1 MSGILQN
8 VNEWHC
14 VARKPVHEDCF
25 EFALD
30 VVEKSHAY
38 AELLTESEG
47 SHIDAVDIFPK
58 QQKQQCNSD
67 GTCVLYQEHRLP
79 PHLSAEV
86 FVKQCCVGT
95 LNVERQGLGFVA
107 ENCSVGSA

>member
-1 MSGILQN
+1 
-8 VNEWHC
+8 
-14 VARKPVHEDCF
+14 VHEYCF

-30 VVEKSHAY
+30 VVEKSHSY

-58 QQKQQCNSD
+58 QQKQKCDSN
-67 GTCVLYQEHRLP
+67 GTCVLHQEYRFP
-79 PHLSAEV
+79 PHLSTEV
-86 FVKQCCVGT
+86 FIKQCCIGT
-95 LNVERQGLGFVA
+95 LDVERQWLGFVA